1 MRNKRTGFYNWIG
14 TILLLVGIS
23 AVATGIG
30 LVFKPNGS
38 TLGMSDELLA
48 ESPFQSFLIP
58 GILLFIII
66 GLASFFGVILSNPFL
81 IFQTDRLVQYFL

>member
-1 MRNKRTGFYNWIG
+1 MDWYN
-14 TILLLVGIS
+14 TLLLVGIS

-30 LVFKPNGS
+30 LVFQPNGS
-38 TLGMSDELLA
+38 TLGMSVELLA